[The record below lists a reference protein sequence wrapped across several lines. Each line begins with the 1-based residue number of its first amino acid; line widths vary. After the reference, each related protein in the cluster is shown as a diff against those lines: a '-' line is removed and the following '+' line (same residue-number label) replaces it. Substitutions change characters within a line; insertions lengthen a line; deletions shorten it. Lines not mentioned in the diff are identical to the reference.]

1 MEAKQSNKSPFL
13 PLISQ
18 FSIIH
23 KSSVKQT
30 VIVGTFEQLCVE
42 QKKSWTIMIIIAES
56 HKGNVK
62 FVSNNPSKTHR
73 SPNSQYP
80 K

>member
-1 MEAKQSNKSPFL
+1 MARPPPIKVYKDKVEMEAKQSNKSPFL

-42 QKKSWTIMIIIAES
+42 QKKS
-56 HKGNVK
+56 
-62 FVSNNPSKTHR
+62 
-73 SPNSQYP
+73 
-80 K
+80 